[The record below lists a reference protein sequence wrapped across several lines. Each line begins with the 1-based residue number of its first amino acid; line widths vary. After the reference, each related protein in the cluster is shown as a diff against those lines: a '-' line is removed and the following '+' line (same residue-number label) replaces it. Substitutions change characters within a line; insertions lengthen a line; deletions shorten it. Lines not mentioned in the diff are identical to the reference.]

1 MFVWTQEWNA
11 NLVKSHSTWRSKT
24 APQTQWWH
32 SRKLVTMIWHCCG
45 LRKRLKITWS
55 KLYPKSVIKNK
66 RENFIIFWDRRVP
79 PNYKNLST
87 ESNFRT
93 IFQIMIDSYTA
104 KYCSVAFIWMVPLN
118 GFKFIYNLRSSN
130 YLVRHCKQYHR
141 KVLLSRFNLSGLT
154 KGFRR
159 QAEKLKLPCTTL

>member
-1 MFVWTQEWNA
+1 MCYWKKHLLRIDFIFTENLEKWWMFVWTQKWNA

-24 APQTQWWH
+24 APQTQCWH

-45 LRKRLKITWS
+45 LRKRLNWRSHGVNST
-55 KLYPKSVIKNK
+55 PKVRSREK

-93 IFQIMIDSYTA
+93 IFQRMVDSYTA
-104 KYCSVAFIWMVPLN
+104 KYSSVAFWMVAL
-118 GFKFIYNLRSSN
+118 IYSQKS
-130 YLVRHCKQYHR
+130 
-141 KVLLSRFNLSGLT
+141 
-154 KGFRR
+154 
-159 QAEKLKLPCTTL
+159 

>member
-1 MFVWTQEWNA
+1 MCYWKKHLLRIDFIFTENLEKWWMFVWTQEWNA

-55 KLYPKSVIKNK
+55 KFYPKSVIKNK

-93 IFQIMIDSYTA
+93 IFQIMIDSYAA

-118 GFKFIYNLRSSN
+118 GFKFIYSLRS
-130 YLVRHCKQYHR
+130 
-141 KVLLSRFNLSGLT
+141 
-154 KGFRR
+154 
-159 QAEKLKLPCTTL
+159 